1 MRATKRVCGRAIG
14 LADVVREWRARS
26 AGIPDG
32 QANWLVHCCV
42 FVPHATAR
50 PLSAV
55 GKDEE
60 SPMTHFAHAPSRR
73 DFVRVAAGLAV
84 FPMIGNREVER
95 VLAPRR
101 SRVALVRTSDRKRGV
116 TEALKLMDLR
126 SVAGKRVV
134 LKPNFNSADEAPAST
149 HGDTLTQLVRE
160 LQELGARSITL
171 GESSGPPQ
179 TKGVMDKKG
188 IFDIARDLRFDVV
201 DYEQIGDNDWV
212 QFPATGTHW
221 PEGFAL
227 PRLIVASEYTVSTC
241 CLKTH
246 GSGGVFTMSL
256 KLSVGLSPKPIRRTM
271 HRSPDMRRMIAE
283 LNTGY
288 KPQLIVLDG
297 VAAFTD
303 GGPSRGELKP
313 GNVMIAGDD
322 RVAVDAVGLAM
333 LKHLG
338 ANEAIMSRGI
348 FQQEQ
353 IARAVEL
360 GLGAAGPDSIEIV
373 TAADAESRSCADSL
387 RKILAQ
393 G

>member
-1 MRATKRVCGRAIG
+1 
-14 LADVVREWRARS
+14 
-26 AGIPDG
+26 
-32 QANWLVHCCV
+32 
-42 FVPHATAR
+42 
-50 PLSAV
+50 
-55 GKDEE
+55 
-60 SPMTHFAHAPSRR
+60 MTHFAHAPSRR